1 LQLSRFQKTPDPEPP
16 SVPAYI
22 VTFSDM
28 VTLLLTFFVLLIS
41 MAHKQDK
48 IFFNKARDSFLQRGG
63 IGLGICMGKRV
74 TPVLG
79 HVQSKYSTPKMDE
92 APPPRTL
99 DAKEEIVRRK
109 FKKLAAIMTTLPS
122 QLKDVRPTFSIT
134 PVRFVLG
141 QAALEN
147 SGKTFLDK
155 FAENLQGHV
164 NQESIKLYVLGVAA
178 EEKSE
183 KDQWILSSLRAQ
195 NVARYL
201 KGTGLRCPVLAWGAG
216 PGGEWTA
223 SESLVSEQS
232 QILIAVLRAEDTGS
246 IPR

>member
-1 LQLSRFQKTPDPEPP
+1 
-16 SVPAYI
+16 
-22 VTFSDM
+22 M

-63 IGLGICMGKRV
+63 IGLGIRPGRRV

-79 HVQSKYSTPKMDE
+79 QVQSKYPTPELDE
-92 APPPRTL
+92 EPPPRTL

-109 FKKLAAIMTTLPS
+109 FQKLAAIMTTLPS

-134 PVRFVLG
+134 PVRFLPG
-141 QAALEN
+141 QADLDN
-147 SGKTFLDK
+147 SGKTFLNK
-155 FAENLQGHV
+155 FAEDLQGHA
-164 NQESIKLYVLGVAA
+164 NRESIKLYVLGLAG

-195 NVARYL
+195 TVARYL
-201 KGTGLRCPVLAWGAG
+201 KETGLRCPVLAWGAG
-216 PGGEWTA
+216 PGGQWTA
-223 SESLVSEQS
+223 PDSLVSEQS
-232 QILIAVLRAEDTGS
+232 QILIAVLRADDLVNVTQ
-246 IPR
+246 